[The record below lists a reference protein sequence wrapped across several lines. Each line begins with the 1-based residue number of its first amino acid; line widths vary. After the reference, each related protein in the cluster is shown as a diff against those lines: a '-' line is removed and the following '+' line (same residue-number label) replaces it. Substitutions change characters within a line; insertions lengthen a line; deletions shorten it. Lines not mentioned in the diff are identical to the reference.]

1 MKIDTNGTAT
11 LPDRDRDLDLDRVR
25 AATLGAAHGW
35 PFYLADLGRLR
46 ANIAGLQSAL
56 AATVMKRE
64 VGYSFKTN
72 YLAAFI
78 TEARSRG
85 VAAEVVSELEFDYA
99 LDLGYSGSKVVVNGP
114 VKSPRFLARCLRMGA
129 VVNVD
134 SMEEL
139 RAVADLGASGAAQV
153 GIRVPAGVRGA
164 RSRFGIDTDD
174 PATRAEVRRMLATR
188 AVQIDGIHCHTSVA
202 RSAESFGARLRT
214 IAETFDSLRPGVRP
228 DFLDVG
234 GGMMSAVPEDIALQL
249 SFPVETYADYAEALG
264 HELHSFYGN
273 DQPRL
278 IVEPGMGLLADTM
291 SLYAPVISV
300 KRGASHTVAVVM
312 ASVLDV
318 KPLRGAIEPSI
329 RVVRAN
335 GEGSGEAAPGVELT
349 GNTCMEIDVL
359 HNALEVTGPPLR
371 AGDILEIR
379 NVGAYSIS
387 LRPNFIEPAPAVL
400 ALGPEPEVLR
410 PRMTAADFGHL
421 YGRRP

>member
-1 MKIDTNGTAT
+1 MKINTNGTAT
-11 LPDRDRDLDLDRVR
+11 LQESDRDLDRT
-25 AATLGAAHGW
+25 AAAALGAAHGW

-56 AATVMKRE
+56 AATVAKRE

-78 TEARSRG
+78 AEARACG

-99 LDLGYSGSKVVVNGP
+99 LDLGYSGSEVVVNGP
-114 VKSPRFLARCLRMGA
+114 VKSPAFLARCLRAGA

-139 RAVADLGASGAAQV
+139 RAVADLRPSGAAQV

-164 RSRFGIDTDD
+164 RSRFGIDTND

-188 AVQIDGIHCHTSVA
+188 AVQIDGIHCHTAVA
-202 RSAESFGARLRT
+202 RSAESFGTRLRT

-264 HELHSFYGN
+264 RELHSFYGN

-291 SLYAPVISV
+291 SLYAPVVSV
-300 KRGASHTVAVVM
+300 KRGPSHTVAVVM

-329 RVVRAN
+329 RVVRAD
-335 GEGSGEAAPGVELT
+335 GGIDSESVEVT

-421 YGRRP
+421 YGRRT